1 MSKRR
6 IKNKRKN
13 SPNKQNRV
21 SKQTQAEMKLE
32 VLKIYS
38 NALRLFAHCFSSSK
52 FIDWIKN
59 LIKDYF

>member
-13 SPNKQNRV
+13 NPKKQNKV
-21 SKQTQAEMKLE
+21 SLQTQAEMKLE

-38 NALRLFAHCFSSSK
+38 NVFRLLAHSFSGFK
-52 FIDWIKN
+52 FVDWIKN
-59 LIKDYF
+59 LIKEYF